1 MNGDSRGCCSSLF
14 YTYVRK
20 YLSSLYPLVGLL
32 RKSLAPVQFSPAA
45 EAALFEVFHQSFV
58 HPLLQQ
64 RELGGGGG
72 RRQREKR
79 NW

>member
-1 MNGDSRGCCSSLF
+1 MKRDNSEVPCLF
-14 YTYVRK
+14 YIYLYK
-20 YLSSLYPLVGLL
+20 YLGCFYFLVGLL
-32 RKSLAPVQFSPAA
+32 RKSLAPVQFSLAV

-64 RELGGGGG
+64 RELEGEKA
-72 RRQREKR
+72 EKR